1 MSAPETYFGPW
12 EGPKALWS
20 SGLSPLVLG
29 RPAVSEQM
37 LVSFSPSDQDY
48 LNALEA
54 YAGYFVP
61 IDRPATELSPIDQ
74 NHASVVVVV
83 RADQEFLLQG
93 GDLERTVSPH
103 TGWNAVVASET
114 RPQFLAKLFKVPH
127 HGSSNGQSIEVWTKM
142 LENAGPPACRST
154 RSFR

>member
-1 MSAPETYFGPW
+1 
-12 EGPKALWS
+12 
-20 SGLSPLVLG
+20 
-29 RPAVSEQM
+29 M

-54 YAGYFVP
+54 FAGYFVP

-114 RPQFLAKLFKVPH
+114 RPKFGLTSRA
-127 HGSSNGQSIEVWTKM
+127 TD
-142 LENAGPPACRST
+142 
-154 RSFR
+154 